1 MTEYKNENRTVELEI
16 TSYGSEGQGVG
27 KLDGLAVFVK
37 DALIGE
43 RVRACITKTAPRFS
57 EARLV
62 EVLENSTNR
71 LEPACSNFVHCG
83 GCDLMHMNYAHQLEF
98 KRMKV
103 ENALRRIG
111 GFENIEVRSCEP
123 SPKTLRYRNKAV
135 FSFAQQGARVVSGT
149 LGEKSHRVIETADCL
164 LQNEASLKALD
175 TVTKWAN
182 DFGIPAYNERAG
194 KGLLR
199 HLAVRSTSTGE
210 IMVVIIAAARLKNE
224 AELVSRLVS
233 AVSGIK
239 SIVLNLN
246 RERSSLIMGRKSV
259 LLWGKEAIT
268 ERILGM
274 DFAVAAESFLQ
285 VNHAQTERL
294 YSFAVD
300 SLKLNQN
307 DSAIDLY
314 CGIGTLSLL
323 MTKSAGSVTGIEYV
337 PKAIENAKSNAE
349 ANGIK
354 NADFLCGA
362 AEKVLPELVKN
373 GKRVSKLLL
382 DPPRAGA
389 MKPALDAIIKCAPE
403 RIAYVSC
410 DPATLARDCKIL
422 VNEGGYVIKCIQPF
436 DMFPQTEHVET
447 VVFMSRG
454 VVEAAT

>member
-1 MTEYKNENRTVELEI
+1 MIEQKNENSIVELEI

-27 KLDGLAVFVK
+27 RLDGLAVFVK
-37 DALIGE
+37 GALMGE
-43 RVRACITKTAPRFS
+43 RVRAQITKTAPRFA
-57 EARLV
+57 EARV
-62 EVLENSTNR
+62 IEVLDKSQNR
-71 LEPACSNFVHCG
+71 LEPACPHFERCG
-83 GCDLMHMNYAHQLEF
+83 GCNLMHMNYAHQLEF

-103 ENALRRIG
+103 ENAFRRIG
-111 GFENIEVRSCEP
+111 GFENIEVRPCEP
-123 SPKTLRYRNKAV
+123 SPKTFRYRNKAV
-135 FSFAQQGARVVSGT
+135 FSFALQGARVISGT
-149 LGEKSHRVIETADCL
+149 LGEKSHRVIETSNCL
-164 LQNEASLKALD
+164 LQNEASLKALEA
-175 TVTKWAN
+175 VTSWAN
-182 DFGIPAYNERAG
+182 NFGIPAYNEKTG
-194 KGLLR
+194 KGVLR
-199 HLAVRSTSTGE
+199 HLAVRSTCTGE
-210 IMVVIIAAARLKNE
+210 TMVIIIAAARLKNE

-259 LLWGKEAIT
+259 LLWGKDSIT

-294 YSFAVD
+294 YTFAVD
-300 SLKLNQN
+300 SLELNKQ
-307 DSAIDLY
+307 DEAVDLY

-323 MTKSAGSVTGIEYV
+323 MAKSAGSVTGIEYV
-337 PKAIENAKSNAE
+337 PRAIENAKNNAE

-362 AEKVLPELVKN
+362 AEKVLPELVKK

-389 MKPALDAIIKCAPE
+389 MKPALDAIAKCAPE

-410 DPATLARDCKIL
+410 DPATLARDCKTL
-422 VNEGGYVIKCIQPF
+422 VNEGGYVIEYIQPF

-447 VVFMSRG
+447 VVLLSRK
-454 VVEAAT
+454 